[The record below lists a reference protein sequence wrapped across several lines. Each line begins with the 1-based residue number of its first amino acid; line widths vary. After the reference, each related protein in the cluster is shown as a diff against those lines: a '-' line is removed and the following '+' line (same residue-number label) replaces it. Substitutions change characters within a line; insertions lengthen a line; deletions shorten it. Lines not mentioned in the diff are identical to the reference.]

1 MRYEVD
7 YTPYYYPTKDR
18 QIKPPK
24 QKRERPQKART
35 RAQKIAVLVIVVC
48 LCVTLLALDEL
59 TGAMSP
65 SITASAN
72 AGVTYYCVQT
82 GVYTDRDT
90 ANYYATLDKNR
101 ASGGYVLYDGNFHVI
116 ASVYPEEYQANL
128 VAKRLTDGGVSASVY
143 AVTVYPVND
152 ETLSSD
158 EQSAL
163 ITASKFTDECYRE
176 LYELSNLIDQ
186 ENLSAGELSTRLYS
200 LKQFVTKQQSLVTNG
215 YSKNAIK
222 LSACMI
228 ATVEIIDSLGSNPT
242 SSEIRYAYT
251 AIIAQRL

>member
-1 MRYEVD
+1 MPYEVD
-7 YTPYYYPTKDR
+7 YTPYYYPTKER
-18 QIKPPK
+18 RPKPPK
-24 QKRERPQKART
+24 QKRERPQKSRT
-35 RAQKIAVLVIVVC
+35 RAQKVAVLLIVVC

-72 AGVTYYCVQT
+72 AGTVYYCVQT

-90 ANYYATLDKNR
+90 ASYYASLDKNR
-101 ASGGYVLYDGNFHVI
+101 ASGGYILYDGSFHVI
-116 ASVYPEEYQANL
+116 ASVYPLEHQANL
-128 VAKRLTDGGVSASVY
+128 VAKRLTDSGVSASVFP
-143 AVTVYPVND
+143 VTVYPVND
-152 ETLSSD
+152 ETLSPD

-163 ITASKFTDECYRE
+163 ITASGFTDECYRE

-200 LKQFVTKQQSLVTNG
+200 LKQFVTKQRGLVTNT
-215 YSKNAIK
+215 YSENAIK
-222 LSACMI
+222 LSACMV
-228 ATVEIIDSLGSNPT
+228 ATEEIIDSLGSNPT